1 MNLHFTARR
10 IAGAQ
15 AFALA
20 LALAFAAT
28 IAGAMASAQ
37 EAPGDVAVAVDVQRH
52 DATVVIRAS
61 AIVDVDAA
69 TAWRVLTDYG
79 RYREFVPGLRTSRV
93 LARRGPQVTVEQTG
107 VAPLWLLSVPM
118 TIIYDIVESPPVR
131 LRSRAAIPGAG
142 VLRSSYA
149 LVPADDG
156 LRLVYLGT
164 ITITPGPMTALRE
177 AAAERAIEGHFRAL
191 ADEME
196 RRSKRLGPRMAAAPE
211 AGNGTTTR

>member
-20 LALAFAAT
+20 LALAFAAAV
-28 IAGAMASAQ
+28 AGAMAIAQ
-37 EAPGDVAVAVDVQRH
+37 EAQGDVAVDVQRH

-61 AIVDVDAA
+61 AIVDADAA

-93 LARRGPQVTVEQTG
+93 LARRGLQVTVEQTG

-118 TIIYDIVESPPVR
+118 TITYDIVESPPAR

-149 LVPADDG
+149 LVPADDR

-177 AAAERAIEGHFRAL
+177 GAAERAIEGHFRAL

-196 RRSKRLGPRMAAAPE
+196 RRSKRFGPRMAAAPE
-211 AGNGTTTR
+211 AGNGATTR